1 MSWYEKMKA
10 TIADIIEVMESFAP
24 SWLAEEWDNV
34 GLQIGDKNWPV
45 QTIRVAL
52 DPTLDVVK
60 DACRN
65 GIDLL
70 ITHHPLIFRPIKS
83 INFSD
88 PLGSIIQMA
97 SEHRMAIF
105 SAHTNLD
112 NAKDGLNDVLARRL
126 GLRNLKVL
134 GHAPKNEMFKLV
146 TYVPVAYEQDVVTS
160 FFETKAGNIGSYSCC
175 SFRSKGKG
183 TFKPGPLSKPILGNI
198 GEISHTDE
206 VRIETVVRKND
217 LTNVIDHLRKNHPY
231 ETMAYDVYPLLT
243 PEDTIGSGRIGNLVK
258 SVNLTSFAK
267 AIKKKLSL
275 DHVKVAGNPDLIIK
289 TVAVCSGSGSSFM
302 NHFITSG
309 AQVFVSG
316 DLGYH
321 DARTAEDNNLGLIDV
336 GHFASE
342 HLIVDV
348 LANLLD
354 ERLAETGINITI
366 EAYKLEKEPFVV
378 L

>member
-1 MSWYEKMKA
+1 MTKT
-10 TIADIIEVMESFAP
+10 TIADIMEVMELFAP
-24 SWLAEEWDNV
+24 SRLAEEWDNV

-45 QTIRVAL
+45 QAIRIAL
-52 DPTLDVVK
+52 DPTPDVVK

-70 ITHHPLIFRPIKS
+70 ITHHPLIFRPLKS
-83 INFSD
+83 INFCN

-97 SEHRMAIF
+97 TQHRMAIF

-112 NAKDGLNDVLARRL
+112 NAMDGLNDVLARRI

-134 GHAPKNEMFKLV
+134 GHVKKDEIFKLV
-146 TYVPVAYEQDVVTS
+146 VYVPAAYEQDVLTS
-160 FFETKAGNIGSYSCC
+160 IFETKAGEIGTYRCC

-183 TFKPGPLSKPILGNI
+183 TFQPGHLSKPFVGKI

-217 LTNVIDHLRKNHPY
+217 LMGVIDHVRKNHPY
-231 ETMAYDVYPLLT
+231 ETMAYDVYPLST
-243 PEDTIGSGRIGNLVK
+243 SEDKQGSGRIGNLDK
-258 SVNLTSFAK
+258 STNLTSFA
-267 AIKKKLSL
+267 ASIKTKLGL
-275 DHVKVAGNPDLIIK
+275 EYIKVAGNPDLIIK
-289 TVAVCSGSGSSFM
+289 TVAVCSGSGSSFV
-302 NHFITSG
+302 NRFLTSG
-309 AQVFVSG
+309 AQVYVSG

-321 DARTAEDNNLGLIDV
+321 DARTMEAENLGLIDI

-348 LANLLD
+348 LANRLD
-354 ERLAETGINITI
+354 QILSETGIDVKI

>member
-1 MSWYEKMKA
+1 MMKT
-10 TIADIIEVMESFAP
+10 TIADIIEVMELFAP
-24 SWLAEEWDNV
+24 SRLAEEWDNV
-34 GLQIGDKNWPV
+34 GLQIGDKNRRV
-45 QTIRVAL
+45 QTIRIAL
-52 DPTLDVVK
+52 DPTPDVVK

-70 ITHHPLIFRPIKS
+70 ITHHPLIFRPLKS
-83 INFSD
+83 IDFRK

-97 SEHRMAIF
+97 SQHQMAIF

-112 NAKDGLNDVLARRL
+112 NAMDGLNDVLAIRI

-134 GHAPKNEMFKLV
+134 GHAKKDEMFKLV
-146 TYVPVAYEQDVVTS
+146 VYVPVAYEEDVITS
-160 FFETKAGNIGSYSCC
+160 FFETKAGDIGSYSCC

-183 TFKPGPLSKPILGNI
+183 TFKPGPLSKPFSGKI

-217 LTNVIDHLRKNHPY
+217 LIGVIDHVRKNHPY
-231 ETMAYDVYPLLT
+231 ETMAYDVYPLLIS
-243 PEDTIGSGRIGNLVK
+243 EDTQGSGRIGKIDKSMNLM
-258 SVNLTSFAK
+258 SFA
-267 AIKKKLSL
+267 ASIKTKLGL
-275 DHVKVAGNPDLIIK
+275 DYIKVAGNPDLIIK
-289 TVAVCSGSGSSFM
+289 TVAVCSGSGSSFV
-302 NHFITSG
+302 NRFVTSG
-309 AQVFVSG
+309 AQVYVSG

-321 DARTAEDNNLGLIDV
+321 DARTVEAENLGLIDI

-348 LANLLD
+348 LANRLD
-354 ERLAETGINITI
+354 KILSETGINVKI
-366 EAYKLEKEPFVV
+366 EAYKLEKEPFMI

>member
-1 MSWYEKMKA
+1 MMKT
-10 TIADIIEVMESFAP
+10 TIADIIEVMELYAP
-24 SWLAEEWDNV
+24 SRLAEEWDNV
-34 GLQIGDKNWPV
+34 GLQIGDKTWPV
-45 QTIRVAL
+45 QTIRIAL

-65 GIDLL
+65 GVDLL
-70 ITHHPLIFRPIKS
+70 ITHHPLIFRSLKS
-83 INFSD
+83 INFSK

-112 NAKDGLNDVLARRL
+112 NAMDGLNDVLAHRL

-134 GHAPKNEMFKLV
+134 GRTKKDEMFKLV
-146 TYVPVAYEQDVVTS
+146 VYVPVAHEQDVITS
-160 FFETKAGNIGSYSCC
+160 FFETKAGDIGSYSCC
-175 SFRSKGKG
+175 SFRSTGKG
-183 TFKPGPLSKPILGNI
+183 TFKPGPFSKPFAGKI

-217 LTNVIDHLRKNHPY
+217 LAAVIDHVRKTHPY

-243 PEDTIGSGRIGNLVK
+243 SEDTQEGSGRIGKLDKLINLA
-258 SVNLTSFAK
+258 SFAES
-267 AIKKKLSL
+267 IKTKLSL
-275 DHVKVAGNPDLIIK
+275 NYIKVAGNPDLIIK
-289 TVAVCSGSGSSFM
+289 TVAVCSGSGSSFI
-302 NHFITSG
+302 NHFLTSG
-309 AQVFVSG
+309 AQVYVSG

-321 DARTAEDNNLGLIDV
+321 DARTVEAENLGLIDI
-336 GHFASE
+336 GHFESE

-348 LANLLD
+348 LANRLD
-354 ERLAETGINITI
+354 KILSETGLDVKI
-366 EAYKLEKEPFVV
+366 EAYKLEKEPFMI